1 MKNRLFF
8 IFFFCFCLVQRFR
21 SYLRYYREMISIFL
35 LPENYKVETIPKGY
49 EINMRLTI
57 KSVQPQ
63 DFGSYRC
70 VAKNSLGEMDGKIKL
85 YSK

>member
-1 MKNRLFF
+1 MKIVFELYTTTCEIVCLNNDSIKSLVFLF
-8 IFFFCFCLVQRFR
+8 VD
-21 SYLRYYREMISIFL
+21 
-35 LPENYKVETIPKGY
+35 NYKVETIPKGY
-49 EINMRLTI
+49 EITMKLTI